1 MAGREAGGVGTH
13 KQNRV
18 TLIDS
23 RMRFLH
29 FWGASYSKGSFLITC
44 VNVLRFIGSNLIMEK
59 RFTFS
64 RVAREGSEVGRGGV
78 CGFVGASDMLA
89 WGTRGGIPNGPPL
102 SSSRAFY
109 FVLSLIW

>member
-64 RVAREGSEVGRGGV
+64 RVAREGSEVGRGG
-78 CGFVGASDMLA
+78 FVVLLVHLICWLGGREGAYQMV
-89 WGTRGGIPNGPPL
+89 PP
-102 SSSRAFY
+102 SRPRVHFILY
-109 FVLSLIW
+109 CL